1 MRRNPYNYTGPLHPL
16 EDKPACIY
24 RAKEIETVITGISQ
38 GDYWVILGPRQMGKT
53 TLLRQIKHELSVYP
67 CIYIDLEVSP
77 QTGEA
82 FYDWILNVILENFN
96 EPPPT
101 DTMDRRKDFG
111 CELNFYNFLKKFRPG
126 KDKKIVLFLDE
137 IEKAPAVRSFLN
149 MWRKIFHER
158 IDHPELKKYALIIAG
173 SVELI
178 PLTIGPTSPFNIARK
193 LYLGNLSE
201 EESGQLIVEP
211 FKELG
216 ISVELAAKVSLITE
230 TSGHPQL
237 LQHLCY
243 IIIEK
248 FLQQRKNITAL
259 DVENAILR
267 LFIESDNLRFLHQQ
281 IKSDGFLEDLV
292 KRVLQGE
299 RIEYAP
305 YQHLSLSLTGTG
317 PIIRQDNYCAFRNK
331 LYQEFLLKVLGK
343 APAKNEEKEEVTG
356 YKTSIYLKGPLDE
369 NSLKENNA
377 TFLRCLFNPYAV
389 SIAIEW
395 QDTPPKEIALNR
407 TETLIFCYLA
417 YENHKAKRDGF
428 SSSMKNYHLSSV
440 PINNKERQPEWDIF
454 VDAVN
459 KEGSLFKNS
468 SSPDA
473 TIRTSIHNIRKKL
486 QEIGALD
493 LIPKQHGRGGG
504 YWLEGT
510 VVFSQRDV

>member
-24 RAKEIETVITGISQ
+24 RTKEIEKIITGISQ

-77 QTGEA
+77 KTEEA
-82 FYDWILNVILENFN
+82 FYDWIINVMLENF
-96 EPPPT
+96 EEQPPA
-101 DTMDRRKDFG
+101 DTIDRWKDFG
-111 CELNFYNFLKKFRPG
+111 FELNFYNFLKKFRPG
-126 KDKKIVLFLDE
+126 KDKRIVLFFDE
-137 IEKAPAVRSFLN
+137 IEKAPAVQSFLN

-158 IDHPELKKYALIIAG
+158 IDHQELKKYALVIAG

-216 ISVELAAKVSLITE
+216 ITVDPGAKAALITE

-243 IIIEK
+243 IMTEK
-248 FLQQRKNITAL
+248 FLQQKKNITAV
-259 DVENAILR
+259 DVENAIQR
-267 LFIESDNLRFLHQQ
+267 LFIVSDNLRFLHQQ
-281 IKSDGFLEDLV
+281 IKTDGILEDLV
-292 KRVLQGE
+292 KRVLEGE
-299 RIEYAP
+299 KIEYAP

-317 PIIRQDNYCAFRNK
+317 PIIRESGYCTIRNK
-331 LYQEFLLKVLGK
+331 LYERFLSKVMGN
-343 APAKNEEKEEVTG
+343 APAKNEKKEEVTG
-356 YKTSIYLKGPLDE
+356 YKTSIYLKAAVDE
-369 NSLKENNA
+369 NSSAENEEAFLK
-377 TFLRCLFNPYAV
+377 CLFNPYTV
-389 SIAIEW
+389 SISIEW
-395 QDTPPKEIALNR
+395 TDNPPKKVPLNR

-417 YENHKAKRDGF
+417 YENHQAKQDGF

-440 PINNKERQPEWDIF
+440 PVNNNDRQPEWDLF
-454 VDAVN
+454 VEAVN

-486 QEIGALD
+486 KELGARD
-493 LIPKQHGRGGG
+493 LIPKQQGRGGG
-504 YWLEGT
+504 YWLEGN
-510 VVFSQRDV
+510 VIFSHSSA